1 MDYIWSPWRYHYVKQ
16 ADKESSCVFC
26 EIHASDDDENNL
38 VVLRGQSNF
47 IVLNRYPYTSG
58 HVMIVPTA
66 HVATVEDTSAEVLE
80 EMMRLAQ
87 QAESALRKLY
97 KPDGLNIGMN
107 IGKAAGAGIGG
118 HIHLHVLP
126 RWIADNNFVT
136 VVGETRVLPEELP
149 QTWRR
154 LRAEFHPPSS

>member
-16 ADKESSCVFC
+16 ADKEPRCVFC
-26 EIHASDDDENNL
+26 EIHTSHDDENNL
-38 VVLRGQSNF
+38 VVFRGQSNF

-66 HVATVEDTSAEVLE
+66 HVATVEGAAVEALE
-80 EMMRLAQ
+80 EMMRLARR
-87 QAESALRKLY
+87 AESALRKLY
-97 KPDGLNIGMN
+97 KPDGLNLGMN

-149 QTWRR
+149 ETWRR
-154 LRAEFHPPSS
+154 LHAEFHPPSA

>member
-1 MDYIWSPWRYHYVKQ
+1 MDYIWSPWRYQYIKQ
-16 ADKESSCVFC
+16 ADKDSRCVFC
-26 EIHASDDDENNL
+26 EINASRDDENNL
-38 VVLRGQSNF
+38 VVFRGQSNF
-47 IVLNRYPYTSG
+47 IVLNRFPYTSG

-66 HVATVEDTSAEVLE
+66 HVATVEDTSVEVLE

-87 QAESALRKLY
+87 RAESALRKLY
-97 KPDGLNIGMN
+97 KPDGLNLGMN

-149 QTWRR
+149 ETWRR
-154 LRAEFHPPSS
+154 LHAEFHPPSS

>member
-1 MDYIWSPWRYHYVKQ
+1 MDYIWSPWRYQYIKQ
-16 ADKESSCVFC
+16 ADKDSRCVFC
-26 EIHASDDDENNL
+26 EINASRDDENNL
-38 VVLRGQSNF
+38 VVFRGQSNF
-47 IVLNRYPYTSG
+47 IVLNRFPYTSG

-66 HVATVEDTSAEVLE
+66 HVATVEDTSVEVLE

-87 QAESALRKLY
+87 RAESALRKLY
-97 KPDGLNIGMN
+97 KPDGLNLGMN

-149 QTWRR
+149 ETWRR
-154 LRAEFHPPSS
+154 LHAELHPPSS